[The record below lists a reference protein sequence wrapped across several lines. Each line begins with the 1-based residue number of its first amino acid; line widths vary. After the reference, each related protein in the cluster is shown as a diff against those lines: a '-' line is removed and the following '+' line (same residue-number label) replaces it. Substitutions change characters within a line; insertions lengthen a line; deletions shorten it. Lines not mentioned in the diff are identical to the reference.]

1 MKIEIPISVGDFI
14 DRLSILEIKKEN
26 KLNVE
31 KELEIYYNISKKLDP
46 QVFAYFKNI
55 IKSINLSL
63 WDIEYK
69 KRQKSVRYT
78 NEYSD
83 LSTLTTQL
91 NDLRHETKKR
101 IDSFFNSDIVELKKH
116 EE

>member
-31 KELEIYYNISKKLDP
+31 KELEIYYNISKNLDP
-46 QVFAYFKNI
+46 QGFTYFKNI

>member
-26 KLNVE
+26 KLSVD
-31 KELEIYYNISKKLDP
+31 KELEIYYNISKNLDP
-46 QVFAYFKNI
+46 QTFVYFKNI

-83 LSTLTTQL
+83 LSTLTT
-91 NDLRHETKKR
+91 
-101 IDSFFNSDIVELKKH
+101 
-116 EE
+116 